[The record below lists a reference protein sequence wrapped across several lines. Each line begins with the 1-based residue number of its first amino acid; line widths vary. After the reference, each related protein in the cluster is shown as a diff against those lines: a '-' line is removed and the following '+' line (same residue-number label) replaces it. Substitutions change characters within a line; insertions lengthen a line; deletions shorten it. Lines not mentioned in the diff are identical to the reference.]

1 MIVTSVQHIVDFIRN
16 DVRMKIYKTIQD
28 PVTMKETVA
37 CEIYT
42 IKGVVEKSEDKG
54 LTIDKKV

>member
-1 MIVTSVQHIVDFIRN
+1 
-16 DVRMKIYKTIQD
+16 MKIYKTIQD